1 MKEKDQYGGHAHGER
16 SELFNVKQELITNGA
31 QITWL
36 QLLQLSPKIRK
47 EWGRLE
53 SIRQSTKIVHYAE
66 RKDIRPTISVTMKG
80 LIIKDAL
87 VNSGIRI
94 GPSSNLIVSKIEKL
108 FVKSCLPR

>member
-1 MKEKDQYGGHAHGER
+1 MEDMPMGKGVEPFD
-16 SELFNVKQELITNGA
+16 LKQELITNGPR
-31 QITWL
+31 ITWP

-47 EWGRLE
+47 EWGRLA
-53 SIRQSTKIVHYAE
+53 SIHQSTKIVHYAGVIRVKE

-94 GPSSNLIVSKIEKL
+94 GPSSNLIVSKIGN
-108 FVKSCLPR
+108 SIC